1 MVDLSTLDIS
11 LIILFFAI
19 TLFIGIYVS
28 KQSGKSSAEYFL
40 SGRSMPW
47 WLLGVSMVA
56 TTFSTDTPNLVTD
69 IVRNNGVSGN
79 WVWWAFLITGLLT
92 VFVYAKLW
100 RKSKVNTDI
109 EFYELRYGGAP
120 ARFLRSFRA
129 VYLGIIFNIL
139 AMAGVT
145 LAAIKIGSVM
155 LGLEPIET
163 VLYAGVITVIFSAL
177 GGFKGVVYTDF
188 ILFFTA
194 MAGAIGAA
202 YYLVGLPE
210 IGGLESLLQ
219 HENVADK
226 LNILPDF
233 SNTEALIT
241 LLIIP
246 LAVQWWSSWY
256 PGAEPGGG
264 GYIAQR
270 MLAAKDENHAIG
282 ATFFFNIMH
291 YALRPWP
298 WIIVALASLVLF
310 PFDSTSEMETAT
322 SLFNSQSIQEEL
334 KVLNNT
340 SSIEYSEA
348 QKIRMQELKQIK
360 ATSLGASSILDEF
373 PKVTIDKIG
382 HDLGYSAM
390 LTKLPSGLLGLVLAS
405 LLAAYM
411 STISTHLNW
420 GSSYIVNDFY
430 KQQINKNATEKRL
443 VAVGRISTVLLMVF
457 SALFALVLQ
466 NALQLF
472 DIILMFGAGT
482 GLIFILRWFWWRINA
497 WSEISAM
504 FISGFVSILIT
515 FTSLGETLFGND
527 GLMPSWA
534 KFPFIVLVTSIVWIA
549 VTYLTQPESK
559 EVLQQFYKKIQPGGP
574 GWHKVVNEARAENI
588 EVVDSNEGW
597 SVPSGIIAM
606 LVGCVLIYSV
616 MFATGH
622 FIYGEYTSALAL
634 SGLAIASAI
643 ILIRLWK
650 KIKAN
655 IL

>member
-1 MVDLSTLDIS
+1 MVQLSSFDVV
-11 LIILFFAI
+11 LIVLFFAI

-28 KQSGKSSAEYFL
+28 KQSGKSAAEYFL
-40 SGRSMPW
+40 SGRNMPW

-69 IVRNNGVSGN
+69 IVRTNGVSGN
-79 WVWWAFLITGLLT
+79 WVWWAFLLTGLLT

-100 RKSKVNTDI
+100 RKSEVNTDI

-120 ARFLRSFRA
+120 ARFLRGFRA
-129 VYLGIIFNIL
+129 IYLGIIFNIL
-139 AMAGVT
+139 AMSAVT
-145 LAAIKIGSVM
+145 LAAIKIGAIM
-155 LGLEPIET
+155 LGLQPWET
-163 VLYAGVITVIFSAL
+163 VIYAGTITVVFSAL

-194 MAGAIGAA
+194 MAGALGAA

-210 IGGLESLLQ
+210 VGGLEALLQ
-219 HENVADK
+219 HENVVGK

-270 MLAAKDENHAIG
+270 MLAAKNENHAIG

-298 WIIVALASLVLF
+298 WIIVALASLVVF
-310 PFDSTSEMETAT
+310 PDIA
-322 SLFNSQSIQEEL
+322 SIHQ
-334 KVLNNT
+334 
-340 SSIEYSEA
+340 A
-348 QKIRMQELKQIK
+348 
-360 ATSLGASSILDEF
+360 F
-373 PKVTIDKIG
+373 PLVAEDKLG
-382 HDLGYSAM
+382 HDLAYSAM

-405 LLAAYM
+405 LVAAYM

-420 GSSYIVNDFY
+420 GASYVVNDFY
-430 KQQINKNATEKRL
+430 KQQINKNATEKQL
-443 VAVGRISTVLLMVF
+443 VTVGRLATVTLMVC
-457 SALFALVLQ
+457 SALLALVLT

-504 FISGFVSILIT
+504 FVSGIVSILLN
-515 FTSLGETLFGND
+515 FTDLGIYFFGEEGLF
-527 GLMPSWA
+527 PTWA
-534 KFPFIVLVTSIVWIA
+534 KFPMIVLVTTIVWVA
-549 VTYLTQPESK
+549 VTFLTQAESK
-559 EVLQQFYKKIQPGGP
+559 TVLQHFYKKTQPGGP
-574 GWHKVVNEARAENI
+574 GWQKIVLEARQENI
-588 EVVDSNEGW
+588 ELENTKAGW
-597 SVPSGIIAM
+597 SVPSGILAM
-606 LVGCVLIYSV
+606 LVGCALIYSI
-616 MFATGH
+616 MFATGYI
-622 FIYGEYTSALAL
+622 IYGNYLNGLLLIGAALIFAL
-634 SGLAIASAI
+634 L
-643 ILIRLWK
+643 LMKLWK
-650 KIKAN
+650 KIKVT

>member
-1 MVDLSTLDIS
+1 MVNLSTVDIA
-11 LIILFFAI
+11 LIVTFFAI

-69 IVRNNGVSGN
+69 IVRTKGVSGN

-100 RKSKVNTDI
+100 RKSNVNTDI

-155 LGLEPIET
+155 LGLQPWET
-163 VLYAGVITVIFSAL
+163 VVYAGVITVIFSAL

-194 MAGAIGAA
+194 MAGALGAA

-210 IGGLESLLQ
+210 IGGLEALLQ

-233 SNTEALIT
+233 TDKEALIT
-241 LLIIP
+241 LFIIP
-246 LAVQWWSSWY
+246 LTVQWWSSWY

-298 WIIVALASLVLF
+298 WIIVALASLVVF
-310 PFDSTSEMETAT
+310 PDLA
-322 SLFNSQSIQEEL
+322 SIQE
-334 KVLNNT
+334 
-340 SSIEYSEA
+340 A
-348 QKIRMQELKQIK
+348 
-360 ATSLGASSILDEF
+360 F
-373 PKVTIDKIG
+373 PNVTQDKLG
-382 HDLGYSAM
+382 HDLAYSAM

-405 LLAAYM
+405 LVAAYM

-420 GSSYIVNDFY
+420 GASYIVNDFY
-430 KQQINKNATEKRL
+430 KQQINKNATDKQL
-443 VAVGRISTVLLMVF
+443 VRVGRLSTVILMVC
-457 SALFALVLQ
+457 SALFALVLT

-504 FISGFVSILIT
+504 LVSGIVSILIA
-515 FTSLGETLFGND
+515 FTPLGDYFFGDD
-527 GLMPSWA
+527 GLMPSYA
-534 KFPFIVLVTSIVWIA
+534 KFPMIVLVTTVVWVV
-549 VTYLTQPESK
+549 VTYVTQAESK
-559 EVLQQFYKKIQPGGP
+559 TVLQKFYIKIQPGGP
-574 GWHKVVNEARAENI
+574 GWNKVVNEAKEDNI
-588 EVVDSNEGW
+588 EIVKTNEGW

-606 LVGCVLIYSV
+606 FVGCAFIYSI
-616 MFATGH
+616 MFATGN
-622 FIYGEYTSALAL
+622 FIYGNYTDAFMLIGVGLITGIALL
-634 SGLAIASAI
+634 K
-643 ILIRLWK
+643 LWK